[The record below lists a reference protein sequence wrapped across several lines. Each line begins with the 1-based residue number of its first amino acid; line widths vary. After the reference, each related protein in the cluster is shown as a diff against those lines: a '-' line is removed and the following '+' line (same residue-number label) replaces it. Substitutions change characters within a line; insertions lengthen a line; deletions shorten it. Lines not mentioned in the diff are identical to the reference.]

1 VRSGARW
8 AVEHG
13 ARDSEVRETRGLE
26 LGTAAA
32 RIPCMTTIGQLI
44 SELYTKYE
52 RRYRDDELAAMAT
65 QVRLE
70 ELLGPKTKRQN
81 RK

>member
-1 VRSGARW
+1 
-8 AVEHG
+8 
-13 ARDSEVRETRGLE
+13 
-26 LGTAAA
+26 
-32 RIPCMTTIGQLI
+32 MTTLGQLI

-52 RRYRDDELAAMAT
+52 RRYRDDELAVMAT

-70 ELLGPKTKRQN
+70 ELLGPKTKRAN

>member
-1 VRSGARW
+1 MRSGARW

-13 ARDSEVRETRGLE
+13 AARSEVRETRGE
-26 LGTAAA
+26 GLGTAAA
-32 RIPCMTTIGQLI
+32 RISGMTTIGQLI

-70 ELLGPKTKRQN
+70 ELLGSKTKRSN

>member
-1 VRSGARW
+1 MR
-8 AVEHG
+8 
-13 ARDSEVRETRGLE
+13 SEVRERRSAVAGAL
-26 LGTAAA
+26 AA
-32 RIPCMTTIGQLI
+32 RIPGMTTLGQLI

-52 RRYRDDELAAMAT
+52 RRFRDDELAVMAT

-70 ELLGPKTKRQN
+70 ELLGPKTKRAN

>member
-1 VRSGARW
+1 
-8 AVEHG
+8 
-13 ARDSEVRETRGLE
+13 
-26 LGTAAA
+26 
-32 RIPCMTTIGQLI
+32 MTTIGQLI